1 MTEIQ
6 QRLPFSVPEG
16 ILTYTPVYS
25 NLAIILAEHDL
36 IYHWLKLQNA
46 KRNQKILHTYIQHCL
61 NSKVKMLFPH

>member
-25 NLAIILAEHDL
+25 NLTIILAEHDL

-46 KRNQKILHTYIQHCL
+46 KRNQKILHTT
-61 NSKVKMLFPH
+61 LFKFKS